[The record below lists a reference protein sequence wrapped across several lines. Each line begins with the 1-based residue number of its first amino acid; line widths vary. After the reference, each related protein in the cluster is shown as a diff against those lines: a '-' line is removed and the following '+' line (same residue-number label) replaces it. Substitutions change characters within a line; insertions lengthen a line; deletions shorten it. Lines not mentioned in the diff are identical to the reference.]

1 MSIRVAPQAYKTRA
15 HIYIICTPPQNIFKL
30 FSSRFCVL
38 PPLSPQTIFK
48 IILSRFFVLSP
59 PTLCPATQRKRL
71 HLPQTVKFSLH
82 IKEKSYFLSHFFCFA

>member
-38 PPLSPQTIFK
+38 PPLS
-48 IILSRFFVLSP
+48 
-59 PTLCPATQRKRL
+59 
-71 HLPQTVKFSLH
+71 SLKH
-82 IKEKSYFLSHFFCFA
+82 FQDNFISIFLSFRPRLYVPPPNVNVYIFPELLIFLYM